1 MKGQYV
7 RGLVKFITD
16 IRNLK
21 TDEDKETRIK
31 EEVAKIRV
39 SFSSPRLTDY
49 DKKKH
54 LLKLLYVQMLG
65 YDIDLG
71 YLESVQLMASPKLAD
86 KATGYMGCEIL
97 LREYEEVMRL
107 CINTTLEDMNN
118 PCEHVCSLALI
129 FLANT
134 HSLEINERLSGEVVR
149 LSMNSS
155 SDNDYLRKKLY
166 MCLLRTY
173 KLNPQLYNINE
184 WYSMVYQIL
193 ESESTVSCLLPIC
206 NLLHPIL
213 SQKPKNWELSVDRLA
228 SFLSELSKD
237 EVPVE
242 HCYFTISAP
251 WLTVKILSI
260 FASVEPHPNYDFLP
274 MLSNSLKTL
283 LDKTSNLVLTRLGN
297 KHSNRAK
304 KLMNLSIYMTKTGI
318 LRETIRAVVNWF
330 PYLSNISAQFVCN
343 CIRHLYTS
351 VMSQIRLVALEIIED
366 VIKIKETYEYI
377 KNDAEYILHFLNDSD
392 PTIKKRSCLI
402 LCGLCDVTNWE
413 LIVPELISTLRYSEI
428 SIQEYMVPLICKT
441 IDKHLP
447 KNTLY
452 IDLIFKIITHAPLVS
467 NISISTLLL
476 TTLYKEN
483 SVKFQEKF
491 VDKCLYYLQDET
503 EITEGLL
510 RFELKRSFYL
520 LFIYSHIIY
529 VFRICAH
536 VLGDYGHLSTEVGM
550 KDQLKLFEKY
560 FVIASPECKCV
571 IVTTLGKFASRDNSL
586 VDKVGDFL
594 ETQVNSTDVNLQ
606 IRSCEL
612 LKMLRTN
619 VSLFNR
625 VMTIISDKKPSS
637 RLKHSD
643 RSPTKE
649 SYRES
654 SREVYRNSHR
664 VSDGSSLKDS
674 FDKPVP
680 RDSFDRNLSRDS
692 FDRNVSR
699 DSFDRT
705 SQRVSSERTSLKESA
720 RSDNLASARDRDVR
734 RTSAREGSSGLF
746 SNESCVLL
754 LNEYFTV
761 ELEQAYRNQHSKLL
775 VRLKNVSNEDLYVH
789 KCALKSPPE
798 LHGQEHN
805 QLRDVKLKPGQVANH
820 KLSFMLMDYA
830 LELPNYFLDLGLES
844 KIEPLNHTLNLP
856 VCVHKF
862 MKPLELDPPSFTKLW
877 NTLTQTQPFMF
888 KFKNNISVLANSLT
902 ALNFDVVKTGDNVY
916 VSASG
921 LVSTE
926 SSEFF
931 CLGMFTADR

>member
-21 TDEDKETRIK
+21 TDEEKEERIK

-49 DKKKH
+49 DKKKN

-65 YDIDLG
+65 YDIHLG
-71 YLESVQLMASPKLAD
+71 YLESVQLMASTKLTD

-97 LREYEEVMRL
+97 LKEYEEVMRL
-107 CINTTLEDMNN
+107 CVNTTLEDMNN
-118 PCEHVCSLALI
+118 PSEHVCSLALI
-129 FLANT
+129 FLANN
-134 HSLEINERLSGEVVR
+134 HSLEINERLSSEIVR
-149 LSMNSS
+149 LTMTYP
-155 SDNDYLRKKLY
+155 SDNYYLRKKLY
-166 MCLLRTY
+166 MCLLRTF

-184 WYSMVYQIL
+184 WFNMVYQIL
-193 ESESTVSCLLPIC
+193 ESENTVSCLLPIC
-206 NLLHPIL
+206 NLLDPIL
-213 SQKPKNWELSVDRLA
+213 KQKPQNWELSVDRLA

-242 HCYFTISAP
+242 HCYFTIPAP

-260 FASVEPHPNYDFLP
+260 FASIDPLPNYYFLP
-274 MLSNSLKTL
+274 MLSSSLKIL
-283 LDKTSNLVLTRLGN
+283 MDKTSNLVLTRLAN
-297 KHSNRAK
+297 KHSNRTK

-330 PYLSNISAQFVCN
+330 PYLNNISPQFVCS

-366 VIKIKETYEYI
+366 VIKIQETYEFI
-377 KNDAEYILHFLNDSD
+377 KSDAEYIIHFLNDSD

-402 LCGLCDVTNWE
+402 LCGLCDSTNWE

-483 SVKFQEKF
+483 SLKFQEKF

-510 RFELKRSFYL
+510 
-520 LFIYSHIIY
+520 
-529 VFRICAH
+529 RICAH

-560 FVIASPECKCV
+560 FVIASPESKCV

-586 VDKVGDFL
+586 AGKVGEFL
-594 ETQVNSTDVNLQ
+594 ETQVNSPDVNLQ

-619 VSLFNR
+619 LSLFNR
-625 VMTIISDKKPSS
+625 VMTIISDRKTSTRS
-637 RLKHSD
+637 KHSE
-643 RSPTKE
+643 RSSAKE
-649 SYRES
+649 SFKES
-654 SREVYRNSHR
+654 SKDVYRNSHR
-664 VSDGSSLKDS
+664 PTDGSS
-674 FDKPVP
+674 V
-680 RDSFDRNLSRDS
+680 RDSFDGNVRRDS
-692 FDRNVSR
+692 MDRSI
-699 DSFDRT
+699 
-705 SQRVSSERTSLKESA
+705 QRVSSEKTSRRESVKT
-720 RSDNLASARDRDVR
+720 DNLGSSRDREVR
-734 RTSAREGSSGLF
+734 GTSPRETTSGLF
-746 SNESCVLL
+746 SNESCLL
-754 LNEYFTV
+754 LSNEHFTV
-761 ELEQAYRNQHSKLL
+761 ELEQAYKNQHSKVL
-775 VRLKNVSNEDLYVH
+775 VRLTNVSNEDLYVH
-789 KCALKSPPE
+789 KCALKSPPQ
-798 LHGQEHN
+798 LQGQEHN

-820 KLSFMLMDYA
+820 KLSFVLMDYV
-830 LELPNYFLDLGLES
+830 LDFPNYSLDLGLES
-844 KIEPLNHTLNLP
+844 KVEPIACTLNLP
-856 VCVHKF
+856 VYVHKF

-877 NTLTQTQPFMF
+877 NTLAQTQPFML

-902 ALNFDVVKTGDNVY
+902 SLNFDVVKTGENVY
-916 VSASG
+916 VSSSG
-921 LVSTE
+921 VVSME
-926 SSEFF
+926 SNEFF
-931 CLGMFTADR
+931 CLGMFSMDRGGLVASYRASTPLLAQCIINLTKTLLKEL